1 MPQPIIPIHQMNNLD
16 SLFVR
21 NNEPSEDL
29 LSTLGATQQQLLGF
43 TPETKVVEAK
53 VADRL
58 LNNLELVSN
67 SEEEVITAAYTVATH
82 NNGQKYYQV
91 PRQISDGELIALKTE
106 GLVVGSGRLV
116 TITERGKAALRDK
129 WLVAENNL
137 KKNKMKNGFDHPMR
151 HASGNG
157 KFVKTS
163 ERVRKVIHPEE

>member
-21 NNEPSEDL
+21 NSEPSDDL
-29 LSTLGATQQQLLGF
+29 LSTLSTTQQQLLGL
-43 TPETKVVEAK
+43 TPESKKVEAK

-67 SEEEVITAAYTVATH
+67 SEEEVITAAYTVAT
-82 NNGQKYYQV
+82 NNGGQKYYKVPSQV
-91 PRQISDGELIALKTE
+91 SDGELIDLKTE

-116 TITERGKAALRDK
+116 TITERGKTALRDK
-129 WLVAENNL
+129 WLVAENNF
-137 KKNKMKNGFDHPMR
+137 KKNRAKDGFEHPMR
-151 HASGNG
+151 RASGNG

-163 ERVRKVIHPEE
+163 ERVRKVIQPEE